1 MDSTLKNFVSLYGQD
16 KWLDVSSLIP
26 WQEKMWGNE
35 HIKQMRPIL
44 WNMTEWEFLNF
55 VAEMIAEYNTI
66 SLEELSEK
74 TAPPQEQEALPMDLQ
89 SPVMPQEGL
98 PIM

>member
-16 KWLDVSSLIP
+16 KWLDVSSLVP
-26 WQEKMWGNE
+26 WQENMWGNE
-35 HIKQMRPIL
+35 HIKSMRPIL
-44 WNMTEWEFLNF
+44 WQMTEWEFLNF

-66 SLEELSEK
+66 SLEELSEQ
-74 TAPPQEQEALPMDLQ
+74 TAEPLPQEQLPMDLQ
-89 SPVMPQEGL
+89 APVMPQENL